1 MTSLSAAGA
10 ALADAGVESSDSWVL
25 SIEIAAPA
33 RVSPPYRSAG
43 RGPSHAFLAGF
54 LFDRESFAAELS
66 LPATAGDADVALAVF
81 ERWGDAGL
89 SRLRGRFVAAIFDER
104 ASRAIVARDPLG
116 SRPLFYAL
124 AGATVHFATTPQL
137 LTALPGVSRD
147 LNRGALAD
155 HLCHRW
161 PHREETFFAG
171 VRRVPPGWLVEIAGG
186 RVQARRYWDPAPGG
200 HVEWLDDEEAARFDG
215 LLDRSIDRCL
225 GTGPSGVFLSG
236 GLDSI
241 SVAAVASDR
250 ARHLGQR
257 QPVALSLGFPDPRCD
272 ERHLQR
278 AVAKELGLRQHLVD
292 FWEAVGERG
301 LLAQSIDL
309 NAALASPVLNMWGP
323 AYHALARRGRVDGVR
338 TIMTGMGGDEWLSV
352 SPLLSADMLS
362 RGDIAG
368 TLRYL
373 RTVLRSHTLSRARI
387 VRNVFWTFGLRPIAS
402 RTFHRLAP
410 ASWHRSRVARQVRN
424 DPPWVAPDAALRAEI
439 RDRAQYNLG
448 PADPRGGFYLN
459 ELRAS
464 LDHSLVSWELEEQY
478 QFGSKVGVNLMHP
491 YWDADLVDLLFRL
504 RPSALTSGGRS
515 KGLVRETLS
524 RRFPALGFE
533 RQRKLSGTQFYRAI
547 MEKEGPGVLDAV
559 GGFEALD
566 GLGVVDGRA
575 ALAAARGAFARPPRV
590 WAQVWNVVNLE
601 AWARAHAS

>member
-1 MTSLSAAGA
+1 
-10 ALADAGVESSDSWVL
+10 
-25 SIEIAAPA
+25 
-33 RVSPPYRSAG
+33 
-43 RGPSHAFLAGF
+43 
-54 LFDRESFAAELS
+54 
-66 LPATAGDADVALAVF
+66 
-81 ERWGDAGL
+81 
-89 SRLRGRFVAAIFDER
+89 
-104 ASRAIVARDPLG
+104 
-116 SRPLFYAL
+116 
-124 AGATVHFATTPQL
+124 
-137 LTALPGVSRD
+137 
-147 LNRGALAD
+147 
-155 HLCHRW
+155 
-161 PHREETFFAG
+161 
-171 VRRVPPGWLVEIAGG
+171 
-186 RVQARRYWDPAPGG
+186 
-200 HVEWLDDEEAARFDG
+200 
-215 LLDRSIDRCL
+215 
-225 GTGPSGVFLSG
+225 
-236 GLDSI
+236 
-241 SVAAVASDR
+241 
-250 ARHLGQR
+250 
-257 QPVALSLGFPDPRCD
+257 
-272 ERHLQR
+272 
-278 AVAKELGLRQHLVD
+278 
-292 FWEAVGERG
+292 
-301 LLAQSIDL
+301 
-309 NAALASPVLNMWGP
+309 
-323 AYHALARRGRVDGVR
+323 
-338 TIMTGMGGDEWLSV
+338 MGGDEWLSV

-387 VRNVFWTFGLRPIAS
+387 VKNVFWTFGLRPIAS
-402 RTFHRLAP
+402 RRFHRLAP

-424 DPPWVAPDAALRAEI
+424 DPPWVAPDAALRDEM

-504 RPSALTSGGRS
+504 RPSALTRGGRS